1 MCGDYNSIIGF
12 EPTGPMQNFLSKYR
26 KVRME
31 PASGNGTLSGAIVE
45 LGSNGLATKI
55 TPIQLS

>member
-1 MCGDYNSIIGF
+1 
-12 EPTGPMQNFLSKYR
+12 MQNFLQKYR

-31 PASGNGTLSGAIVE
+31 PASGNGTLAGAIIE
-45 LGSNGLATKI
+45 TGDNGLAKAI